1 MKNLSRWG
9 GIFLLAILGLL
20 AFQTPDV
27 SAAAVQHV
35 GLNLQHVLPMFM
47 GITLGANVLTL
58 TDWAKRLDP
67 DGKVP
72 DIVEMLTQTNE
83 VLDDMTFIE
92 ANNILSHRTTVR
104 TGLPAVAWRL
114 LNQGVAVSKSTTA
127 QIDETIGLLEAWAEV
142 DIELAKLAGN
152 ESAFRLSEAQAFIE
166 AMNQEMARTLFYGN
180 SGIDPEKFTG
190 LAVRYSDTTA
200 RNGTNI
206 IKATTSP
213 TGSDQTSIWLIV
225 WGPQTL
231 TGIFPKGS
239 KAGLE
244 HKDLGEQTAEI
255 TTGIGGSRMRVYQDQ
270 FIWKMGIALRDW
282 RYVVRICNI
291 DESLLVAG
299 GAPAAD
305 LLAAMARATWRI
317 PAMGMGKAVFY
328 MNRSVGEYLD
338 IQAKNAVSTGG
349 QLGYNEIDGR
359 RIMNFRGIPIKITDQ
374 ILDTESIV
382 V

>member
-1 MKNLSRWG
+1 MKNMFRWG
-9 GIFLLAILGLL
+9 ALFCLAILGLL
-20 AFQTPDV
+20 AVGTPEA
-27 SAAAVQHV
+27 SAAVVQHFSTSFQ
-35 GLNLQHVLPMFM
+35 LLIPIM

-58 TDWAKRLDP
+58 ADWAKRLDP
-67 DGKVP
+67 DGTVP
-72 DIVEMLTQTNE
+72 DIVEMLNQTNE
-83 VLDDMTFIE
+83 ILDDMTFIE
-92 ANNILSHRTTVR
+92 ANNQLSHRTTVR

-142 DIELAKLAGN
+142 DCELARLNGN

-190 LAVRYSDTTA
+190 LAVRYSDSTA
-200 RNGTNI
+200 RNGVNI
-206 IKATTSP
+206 IKATTAP
-213 TGSDQTSIWLIV
+213 AGSDQTSIWLVV
-225 WGPQTL
+225 WGPQTV

-270 FIWKMGIALRDW
+270 FTWKCGIALRDW

-291 DESLLVAG
+291 DESALVAG
-299 GAPAAD
+299 GAGAAD
-305 LLAAMARATWRI
+305 LLGAMAKATWRI
-317 PAMGMGKAVFY
+317 PALGMGRAVFY

-338 IQAKNAVSTGG
+338 LQSKAAVSTGG
-349 QLGYNEIDGR
+349 QLGYSDVQGR
-359 RIMNFRGIPIKITDQ
+359 RIFNFRGIPIKITDQ

-382 V
+382 T